1 MNNFNE
7 RLLIIFKQYSLNA
20 SSFADKIGVQRS
32 SMSHILSGRN
42 KPSLDLILK
51 IYQTFPDIDL
61 TWLALGEGNMSKQNT
76 NNTSTIPLDHSDEF
90 DFKLSSDEKI
100 ASKDIQSNSKETDF
114 INSTNYLNISNSS
127 DIEQIVIF
135 YKDGTFKTFRSR

>member
-51 IYQTFPDIDL
+51 IYQTFPDINL
-61 TWLALGEGNMSKQNT
+61 TWLTLGEGNMSKQNT